1 MRPEKQYL
9 VREVASH
16 LEKSDYL
23 FLANYE
29 RSTVVDLAE
38 LRSRLAA
45 EEAEFHVV
53 KNRILKIAARERGLP
68 VLDGHLTGQT
78 AIVTGGR
85 NPSGVAKILTKFF
98 EEKSKVAV
106 KAGVLNSHAIDRDAV
121 EQLAKLPSLE
131 TLRAQ
136 LLGLL
141 NQPAQQL
148 VFVLNGVPQA
158 VVNLLQ
164 ARNRQ
169 REEQAGAA

>member
-68 VLDGHLTGQT
+68 DLDGHLTGQT

-85 NPSGVAKILTKFF
+85 NPSGVAKILAKFF
-98 EEKSKVAV
+98 EERSKVEV

-169 REEQAGAA
+169 QEEQAGAA